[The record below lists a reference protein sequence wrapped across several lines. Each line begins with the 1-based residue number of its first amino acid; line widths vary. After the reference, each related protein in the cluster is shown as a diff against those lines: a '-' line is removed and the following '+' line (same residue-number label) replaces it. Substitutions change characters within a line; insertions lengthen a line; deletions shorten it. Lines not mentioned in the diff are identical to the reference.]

1 MPNNESTTKFKAD
14 ISQLKSAM
22 QQAQREV
29 KLANAQF
36 KAASSSMDDWSKTT
50 DGLQA
55 KLKQLNT
62 VQGAQRKQL
71 SLLENELEL
80 TVKEYGENSKEA
92 DNLRIRIENQKAA
105 LNETQ
110 KAINK
115 YTKEVWQELLK
126 IDYGETVTYGDIAK
140 RVETEMEYPGQ
151 IKVNIVRE
159 TRAIEYAK

>member
-1 MPNNESTTKFKAD
+1 MPNNDTTTKFRAD
-14 ISQLKSAM
+14 ISQLKTAM

-36 KAASSSMDDWSKTT
+36 KAAASTMDDWSKSS

-55 KLKQLNT
+55 KLKQLTT

-80 TVKEYGENSKEA
+80 TKKEYGENSKEA

-105 LNETQ
+105 LRA
-110 KAINK
+110 KAEGK
-115 YTKEVWQELLK
+115 LEKAAEKV
-126 IDYGETVTYGDIAK
+126 
-140 RVETEMEYPGQ
+140 VER
-151 IKVNIVRE
+151 IVNS
-159 TRAIEYAK
+159 